1 MIISFVNKFYLTS
14 SFPIC
19 IPFISFSYLIALTWA
34 SGMMLERGDQRGIL
48 AVLLALVGKLPYFS
62 LLNMML
68 ACGIFHE
75 VEEGHFCC

>member
-1 MIISFVNKFYLTS
+1 MNKNHFIF
-14 SFPIC
+14 SFPIR
-19 IPFISFSYLIALTWA
+19 IHFISFSYLIALTWA

>member
-1 MIISFVNKFYLTS
+1 MNKNHFIF
-14 SFPIC
+14 SFPIR